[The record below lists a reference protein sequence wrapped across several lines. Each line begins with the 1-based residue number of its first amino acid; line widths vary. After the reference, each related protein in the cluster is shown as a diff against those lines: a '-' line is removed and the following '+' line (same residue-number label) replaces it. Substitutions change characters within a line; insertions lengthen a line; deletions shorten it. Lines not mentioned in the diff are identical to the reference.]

1 MSAAVAGLA
10 LTARYAASAPVRIP
24 GTSLPGISSAPASSD
39 VQRLR
44 PDSLAALIVSRDPF
58 RISRQPATVP
68 FDPDGAAR
76 GGAPPV
82 QPPQRPAFVL
92 AGVVLGEEPAALV
105 DGLPGVEGTRVM
117 RVGERVGDYVLRAVS
132 AERAVL
138 AGPDTVWTLR
148 VRSHFQ

>member
-1 MSAAVAGLA
+1 MSAAVAGLV

-24 GTSLPGISSAPASSD
+24 GTSSPGMLSAPASSD
-39 VQRLR
+39 AQRLR

-58 RISRQPATVP
+58 RITRQPSSVP
-68 FDPDGAAR
+68 FDPDAAAR

-82 QPPQRPAFVL
+82 LPPQRPAFVL
-92 AGVVLGEEPAALV
+92 AGVVLGEEPAALL

-148 VRSHFQ
+148 LRSPSP